1 MRTGLSSV
9 AERKDPTGTRR
20 RLTAVRVVALTDL
33 ALLLA
38 LLVASFSGARDA
50 VAVLGPT
57 HGLVFIALMYQWV
70 RGAGEGRWSWW
81 LPLIVLV
88 TTGPPGSLFGE
99 WRVRRALDAA
109 NA

>member
-1 MRTGLSSV
+1 MSSV
-9 AERKDPTGTRR
+9 PGLKDPTGTRKR
-20 RLTAVRVVALTDL
+20 FRVVRVVALTDL
-33 ALLLA
+33 ALLVA
-38 LLVASFSGARDA
+38 LLAASFSGAREA
-50 VAVLGPT
+50 VSVLGPT
-57 HGLVFIALMYQWV
+57 HGLVFIALLYQWV

-99 WRVRRALDAA
+99 WRVRRTLDAA